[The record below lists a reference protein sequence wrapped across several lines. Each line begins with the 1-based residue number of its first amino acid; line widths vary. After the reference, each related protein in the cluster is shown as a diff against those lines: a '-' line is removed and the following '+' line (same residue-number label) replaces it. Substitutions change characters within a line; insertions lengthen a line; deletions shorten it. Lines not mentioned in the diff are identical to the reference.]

1 MTSLINL
8 DVDSLTNEKAMTRF
22 SKRNQLHK
30 KNSKVLHR
38 NIFPYAKKLEKMKKK
53 MKTKTEKKTSR
64 FYIEVSSPVQGVC
77 HTLKRIGG
85 RWWPKKVK
93 LIISLN
99 KVRYCRNTTLRSFS
113 HFLSIFCSYCVIS
126 CTGVVKVG
134 TTAKFCTGIFRQ
146 LPCLW

>member
-113 HFLSIFCSYCVIS
+113 HFLSNFCSYCEIS
-126 CTGVVKVG
+126 CTGVEKVG

-146 LPCLW
+146 LPCL

>member
-1 MTSLINL
+1 MINL

-126 CTGVVKVG
+126 CTGVVNVG

-146 LPCLW
+146 LPCL